1 MDKEEFKKEVENV
14 IYSIYPYSK
23 IEVYDESTMEYL
35 AVTVKLF
42 YKGNL
47 YEKDMRVDYF
57 VLKDFP
63 EIIIKGFLDNM
74 QDDINKIILSENK
87 EVSINEKFTE

>member
-1 MDKEEFKKEVENV
+1 MNKTEFKKELESI

-23 IEVYDESTMEYL
+23 IECFDEPALEYI
-35 AVTVKLF
+35 AFTVKLF

-47 YEKDMRVDYF
+47 YERDMRVDYF

-63 EIIIKGFLDNM
+63 EVLIKGFLNNV
-74 QDDINKIILSENK
+74 QDDITRIILSENK